1 MVLAWFESWGYT
13 GLFSRVGG
21 VDGFDSVTSRLWKGA
36 GVLGDGCGGSSPRGA
51 FLLFFRLLF
60 VFFPFLFLSCS
71 LCSQID
77 FRILSLSFLV
87 LLELSF

>member
-51 FLLFFRLLF
+51 FLLF
-60 VFFPFLFLSCS
+60 PTS
-71 LCSQID
+71 LCV
-77 FRILSLSFLV
+77 FSLFIS
-87 LLELSF
+87 